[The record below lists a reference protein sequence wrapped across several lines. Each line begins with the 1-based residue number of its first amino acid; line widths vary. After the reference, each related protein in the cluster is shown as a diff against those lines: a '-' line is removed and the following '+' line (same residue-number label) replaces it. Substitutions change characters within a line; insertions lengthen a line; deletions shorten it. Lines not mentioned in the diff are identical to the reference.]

1 MPETI
6 QLHIDELDCP
16 DEVALLKRAFAG
28 GPGIVDLFFNV
39 VRGTLTVAFDPSSTT
54 VEQIIST
61 VRTTGMSARVEGEL
75 SETEQLDGQSE
86 KTALKLTVAAGLAT
100 AVGAVLSSWLA
111 STVDQTPWPA
121 MVAYAMAIAAAWW
134 RIAPKAWVSV
144 KLRQP
149 DMNLLMTIAVIGAV
163 GLGEWFEGATV
174 AFLFM
179 LSNWLE
185 SWSVGRARRAIESLM
200 ELAPTTARIQLDDGS
215 EVEVDASDVAVA
227 ARVVV
232 RPGEK
237 FPLDGRVAEGST
249 SVDQAPITGESTP
262 VSKAVGDDVFA
273 GTVNQNGAVVVEV
286 TKPAGDTVLAG
297 VIRLV
302 EQAQQRRSPSERF
315 VDQFARYYT
324 PAVIVG
330 AVLVFVTPPLLTHA
344 SWALWFY
351 RSLILLVIAC
361 PCALVIST
369 PVSIVSGLA
378 SAARNGVLIKGGE
391 YLEAVGKTTVMALD
405 KTGTLTA
412 GRPVVEQ
419 VIPVDGTDEDKLLE
433 IAAAVEQRSEHWIAR
448 AIVAHADKKGISA
461 PPCDDYQ
468 AVAGKGA
475 VATVGETEYLIGNHR
490 LLEERTVCDGQMH
503 DRMLEHENCHHIVVA
518 LSSADAPLGLFLLA
532 DAPREDA
539 PAVVADLRECGVS
552 TVVMLTGDNEGTAA
566 AVAEE
571 CGGVEFRAELL
582 PADKVS
588 AIEEYKSAGQRV
600 VMVGDGIND
609 APALAAA
616 HVGIAMGAGGTD
628 ASLETADIGLMTD
641 DLRKLPWL
649 IRHSRRTGAIIKQ
662 NIVLSLGVKA
672 VFAVLAVVGLANLWT
687 AIVADTGVSLVVTL
701 NGLRLL
707 RSS

>member
-1 MPETI
+1 MPESI
-6 QLHIDELDCP
+6 QLHIEEMDCP
-16 DEVALLKRAFAG
+16 DEVALLRTAFAKQ
-28 GPGIVDLFFNV
+28 PGVVDLFFNV
-39 VRGTLTVAFDPSSTT
+39 VRSTLTVAFDPASTS

-61 VRTTGMSARVEGEL
+61 VRTTGMTALTDGERSDTVRQAGSAEHR
-75 SETEQLDGQSE
+75 
-86 KTALKLTVAAGLAT
+86 ALKLTVIAGVAT
-100 AVGAVLSSWLA
+100 ALGGVLSWLPA
-111 STVDQTPWPA
+111 ATIHHTTWPA
-121 MVAYAMAIAAAWW
+121 AAAYTFAIAVAWW
-134 RIAPKAWVSV
+134 RVAPKAWASAR
-144 KLRQP
+144 LGRP
-149 DMNLLMTIAVIGAV
+149 DMNVLMTIAVVGAV
-163 GLGEWFEGATV
+163 GLGDWFEGATV

-185 SWSVGRARRAIESLM
+185 SWSVGRARRAVESLM
-200 ELAPTTARIQLDDGS
+200 ELAPLTARIQRDDGS
-215 EVEVDASDVAVA
+215 EVAVDAGEVAVA

-237 FPLDGRVAEGST
+237 FPLDGRIAEGDT
-249 SVDQAPITGESTP
+249 SVDQASITGESTP
-262 VSKAVGDDVFA
+262 VSKSVGDDVFA
-273 GTVNQNGAVVVEV
+273 GTVNQNGAVVIDV

-302 EQAQQRRSPSERF
+302 ERAQQSRSPSERF

-324 PAVIVG
+324 PAVIAG
-330 AVLVFVTPPLLTHA
+330 AVLVFVIPPLLSQA
-344 SWALWFY
+344 PWALWFY

-378 SAARNGVLIKGGE
+378 SAAHNGVLIKGGE
-391 YLEAVGKTTVMALD
+391 YLEAVGKTTVVALD

-419 VIPVDGTDEDKLLE
+419 VIPVDGVAEKQLLE

-448 AIVAHADKKGISA
+448 AIVAHAQKNGISA

-468 AVAGKGA
+468 AVSGKGA
-475 VATVGETEYLIGNHR
+475 VATVGKTRYLIGNHR
-490 LLEERTVCDGQMH
+490 LLEERSACGGEIH
-503 DRMLEHENCHHIVVA
+503 DRVLEHENCHHIVVA
-518 LSSADAPLGLFLLA
+518 LSSVDRPLGLFLLA
-532 DAPREDA
+532 DSPRDEA
-539 PAVVADLRECGVS
+539 PAVVAALRESGVS

-566 AVAEE
+566 AVARE
-571 CGGVEFRAELL
+571 CGDVEFRAELL
-582 PADKVS
+582 PADKVR
-588 AIEEYKSAGQRV
+588 AVEEYKSSGQRV

-609 APALAAA
+609 APALATA
-616 HVGIAMGAGGTD
+616 HVGIAMGAGGSD

-662 NIVLSLGVKA
+662 NIALSLGVKV